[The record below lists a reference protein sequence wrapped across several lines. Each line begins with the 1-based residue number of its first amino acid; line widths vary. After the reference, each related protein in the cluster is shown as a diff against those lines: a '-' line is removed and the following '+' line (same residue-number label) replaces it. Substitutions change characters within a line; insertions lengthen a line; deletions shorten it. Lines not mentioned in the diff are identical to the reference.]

1 MADAPTGIDSVRH
14 SDGAGACQDH
24 EVPTAIGHSIRP
36 DVPCPET
43 VLVAVMND
51 GSYLLVG
58 YPQGEPA
65 AFVVREDTDVLRR
78 GLEGAFG
85 NPTDEAAGWNDDSN
99 GTAVRGNGALGIKKA
114 QL

>member
-1 MADAPTGIDSVRH
+1 M
-14 SDGAGACQDH
+14 
-24 EVPTAIGHSIRP
+24 
-36 DVPCPET
+36 
-43 VLVAVMND
+43 LVAVMND